1 MKKEPIV
8 LSMLLC
14 LYLFL
19 GIICS
24 SYADDAQVL
33 PKGVVAVILDGKY
46 YFPFDKKFDKEG
58 KKEDIDADSN
68 ANLNSNVF
76 AGLRLVEQFFGMAPG
91 SASIGRSVVSF
102 EYQGQDFMPLLQ
114 YGLTDRLTVGAKI
127 PYYWRKN
134 KVEARLD
141 TTAATVGKNPFVNS
155 LTPLSVPGTVPLTTA
170 DAQHLI
176 GGGLDINGDGII
188 EIRGFGFKPLKT
200 SSRKG
205 IADIEIGGRYQYFKT
220 DKWRLAFTGGVRMP
234 TGEVDDPDDLGDIGI
249 GSGAYTL
256 LFQFNH
262 DYIGIKNLVL
272 NATLRY
278 DLVFPN
284 RERLRIPDDVNQ
296 PITANKENV
305 DRDIGDAIELEVS
318 GAYEFLKGFTFSS
331 LYKYGYKLKNRVSG
345 DRDFSYESL
354 ESETR
359 ATQHVGI
366 ASLYYSTIPLFQA
379 KKFPLPMAAGV
390 SYRNRFAGTNVL
402 RSQYISLTLGF
413 YF

>member
-1 MKKEPIV
+1 MV
-8 LSMLLC
+8 FVCLLSC
-14 LYLFL
+14 LFL
-19 GIICS
+19 FTGLFS
-24 SYADDAQVL
+24 QSYADDAQVL
-33 PKGVVAVILDGKY
+33 PKGVFGVILDGKY

-58 KKEDIDADSN
+58 KKEDLAADFN
-68 ANLNSNVF
+68 ANLNSSVF
-76 AGLRLVEQFFGMAPG
+76 PGLSLLEQFFGMPPG
-91 SASIGRSVVSF
+91 SATIGRSVVSF
-102 EYQGQDFMPLLQ
+102 EYQGQDFIPLLQ

-134 KVEARLD
+134 KVDTRLD
-141 TTAATVGKNPFVNS
+141 TTNATVGKNPFVNS
-155 LTPLSVPGTVPLTTA
+155 LTPLSVPGTVPLTA
-170 DAQHLI
+170 NDVQNLI
-176 GGGLDINGDGII
+176 GRGLDITGDGTI
-188 EIRGFGFKPLKT
+188 EIPGFGFKPLKT
-200 SSRKG
+200 SSRNG
-205 IADIEIGGRYQYFKT
+205 FADIEIGGRYQYFKT
-220 DKWRLAFTGGVRMP
+220 NNWRLAFTGGILLP

-249 GSGAYTL
+249 GNGAYAL

-284 RERLRIPDDVNQ
+284 NERLRVLDDVNQ
-296 PITANKENV
+296 PLTRNQENV
-305 DRDIGDAIELEVS
+305 DRNIGDAFELEVS
-318 GAYEFLKGFTFSS
+318 GVYEFLEGFTFSL
-331 LYKYGYKLKNRVSG
+331 LYKYGYKLKDRVWG
-345 DRDFSYESL
+345 DRSFNYESL

-366 ASLYYSTIPLFQA
+366 ASLYYSTFPLFQA

-402 RSQYISLTLGF
+402 KSQYLSLTLAV